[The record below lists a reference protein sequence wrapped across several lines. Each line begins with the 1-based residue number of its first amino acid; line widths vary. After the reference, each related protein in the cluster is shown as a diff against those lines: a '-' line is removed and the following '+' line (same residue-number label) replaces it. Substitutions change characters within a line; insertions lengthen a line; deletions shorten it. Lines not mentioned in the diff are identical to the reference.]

1 MDYGLKGRRVLVTGA
16 TGGLGGGMVRAF
28 VEEGARIV
36 IHSRGREKADALAAE
51 LAGAEIAVAI
61 GELGSD
67 EGAAQIASQALAAFG
82 GIDILVNN
90 AGGEGDLHKDWL
102 ELDPAEWARMYSTD
116 VLGAVR
122 LVGAIA
128 PGMIERKWGRILQIS
143 AGSAVRPLPMGA
155 QYSAAKAAL
164 SNATVSLAAT
174 VGIHGVTSNAI
185 LCGPIHT
192 SSIEKIWTELAPKFG
207 WGDSWD
213 EIEAN
218 AVKQFVPNPLQRLG
232 RVEEVAAAVLFLC
245 SEGASYINGASL
257 RVDGGALGVV

>member
-1 MDYGLKGRRVLVTGA
+1 
-16 TGGLGGGMVRAF
+16 MVRAF
-28 VEEGARIV
+28 AEERACIV
-36 IHSRGREKADALAAE
+36 VHGRSRDKAEALAAHF
-51 LAGAEIAVAI
+51 AGAETAIAVGDI
-61 GELGSD
+61 GTD
-67 EGAAQIASQALAAFG
+67 EGAAQVASEALAAFG
-82 GIDILVNN
+82 GIDVLVNN
-90 AGGEGDLHKDWL
+90 AGGEGDLHKTWL

-122 LVGAIA
+122 LVGALA
-128 PGMIERKWGRILQIS
+128 PGMVERGWGRIVQIS

-174 VGIHGVTSNAI
+174 LGIHGVTSNAI

-207 WGDSWD
+207 WGDTWAD
-213 EIEAN
+213 IEAN

-232 RVEEVAAAVLFLC
+232 RIEEVAAAVLFLC
-245 SEGASYINGASL
+245 SDGASFVNGASI

>member
-1 MDYGLKGRRVLVTGA
+1 MNYGLKGKRVLVTGA

-28 VEEGARIV
+28 AEEGARIV
-36 IHSRGREKADALAAE
+36 VHGRNREKAESLAAE
-51 LAGAEIAVAI
+51 LTGVDTGVAV
-61 GELGSD
+61 GELGTD
-67 EGAAQIASQALAAFG
+67 EGAASVAAQALEAFG
-82 GIDILVNN
+82 GIDVLVNN
-90 AGGEGDLHKDWL
+90 AGGEGDLHKSWL
-102 ELDPAEWARMYSTD
+102 ELDAAEWARMYSTD

-122 LVGAIA
+122 LAGAIV
-128 PGMIERKWGRILQIS
+128 PGMIERSWGRIVQIS

-164 SNATVSLAAT
+164 SNASVSLAAA

-192 SSIEKIWTELAPKFG
+192 PSIERIWTELAPRFG
-207 WGDSWD
+207 WGETW
-213 EIEAN
+213 EKIEAN

-232 RVEEVAAAVLFLC
+232 RIEEVAAAVLFLC
-245 SEGASYINGASL
+245 SEGASYINGASI